1 VTKLVTE
8 TVLVTLFYVI
18 LGVFKGFSS

>member
-8 TVLVTLFYVI
+8 TVLVTEIYVI
-18 LGVFKGFSS
+18 YRSFYTKG

>member
-8 TVLVTLFYVI
+8 TVLVTEIYVI
-18 LGVFKGFSS
+18 YRSF